1 MWAIAINKP
10 EFIHASLEEQH
21 ASGMASL
28 QDACYSHSLFN
39 RRTSQS
45 QKETHSVLPYAVYVV
60 QQ

>member
-28 QDACYSHSLFN
+28 QDACYSHSL
-39 RRTSQS
+39 
-45 QKETHSVLPYAVYVV
+45 
-60 QQ
+60 